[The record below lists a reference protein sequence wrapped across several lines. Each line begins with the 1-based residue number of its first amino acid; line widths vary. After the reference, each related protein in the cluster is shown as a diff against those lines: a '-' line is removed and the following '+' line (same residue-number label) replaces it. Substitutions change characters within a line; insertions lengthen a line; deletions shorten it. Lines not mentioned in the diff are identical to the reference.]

1 MIFLVGVEVMIL
13 TSRELRAAYNNGN
26 CDFEILSSQIEEA
39 LGQEGLS
46 NNQRDEIEKL
56 KQEIEQSRVTAKQE
70 ENSSKQQETE
80 EVTTT
85 PNSPHDE
92 FKKAKNNEERR
103 KIAIQEFQN
112 GEFTHQEHKDFFIEQ
127 YVKGEIGIDKQD
139 EEMRSKLEDVLGG
152 KEGIQQRKETLLKS
166 IVSNSLN
173 TYTTTASGMAPV
185 IGKDDFGLSVAKEDV
200 RKKGNKTDFDE
211 LMAEVDR
218 LALLKREL
226 GTDRKEEVTKREEEL
241 RKNLEG
247 FKSGEKKLK
256 WHQFRRKQKLNK
268 VDEKLDPI
276 GYWNEQ
282 RQHNGGSL
290 YVQLMHSRAISRV
303 NNTEK
308 YKEKLN
314 TVIEAK
320 AIDASTKWFSKRVGE
335 KIKAKTTILFS
346 RSPEKLLEKFQQNAT
361 VSDMA
366 EYQADLKKKMTAKNT
381 EYSASIH
388 TKSQENEYKK
398 YN

>member
-1 MIFLVGVEVMIL
+1 MAL

-26 CDFEILSSQIEEA
+26 YDFEILSSQIEEA
-39 LGQEGLS
+39 LGQEGLP
-46 NNQRDEIEKL
+46 NNQRNEIEKL
-56 KQEIEQSRVTAKQE
+56 KEEIEQNRVTANQE
-70 ENSSKQQETE
+70 ESSNKQQETE
-80 EVTTT
+80 EVAATS
-85 PNSPHDE
+85 NSQDYDE
-92 FKKAKNNEERR
+92 FKKAKNNAERR
-103 KIAIQEFQN
+103 KIVIQEFQN
-112 GEFTHQEHKDFFIEQ
+112 GEFTHQEHIDFFIEQ
-127 YVKGEIGIDKQD
+127 FAKGEISIDKQN
-139 EEMRSKLEDVLGG
+139 EEMRSKLENILGG
-152 KEGIQQRKETLLKS
+152 KEGMQQRRKTLLKS

-211 LMAEVDR
+211 FMAEVDR

-226 GTDRKEEVTKREEEL
+226 GAEQKEKVAKREEEL
-241 RKNLEG
+241 RKNLEE

-256 WHQFRRKQKLNK
+256 WYQLRRQQRLNK

-282 RQHNGGSL
+282 RQYNGSSL
-290 YVQLMHSRAISRV
+290 YVQFMHRRATQRT

-314 TVIEAK
+314 NVIEAK
-320 AIDASTKWFSKRVGE
+320 AIDASTGWFSKRVGE

-366 EYQADLKKKMTAKNT
+366 EYQKELQAKLT
-381 EYSASIH
+381 S
-388 TKSQENEYKK
+388 KNES
-398 YN
+398 